1 MACLFTLCPGQGW
14 RSPSK
19 ASHATR
25 RWMAVS
31 DVSEPLHRGAASTIR
46 LRIFS
51 TPVLR
56 QAQRVLEMN
65 RLMYIS
71 KHHELPGTRAA
82 HDLIETHPLGAW
94 VVPGD
99 DGLVANHLPFLLDR
113 SRGRLGTLLGHVS
126 RANPVWQRLRAPR
139 ASIVMFQGPQAY
151 ITPAWYPG
159 KREHGNRPGTT
170 QLRWCSGGRG
180 GGPGERGG
188 RVSR

>member
-1 MACLFTLCPGQGW
+1 
-14 RSPSK
+14 
-19 ASHATR
+19 
-25 RWMAVS
+25 MAVS

-113 SRGRLGTLLGHVS
+113 SRGRLGTLRGHVS
-126 RANPVWQRLRAPR
+126 RANPVWQRLPAAR

-151 ITPAWYPG
+151 ITPAWYSG
-159 KREHGNRPGTT
+159 KREHGKVVPTWNYEVAHVHGVARAGTVEG
-170 QLRWCSGGRG
+170 LRAEGDDNALAMASLVRNAIGRS
-180 GGPGERGG
+180 E
-188 RVSR
+188 SS